1 MNDIASLEL
10 RETLPDPAEYFA
22 LFESTGWNQE
32 YGMSA
37 EELQRAILE
46 SWCVITAYDDG
57 KLIGTG
63 RVISDGVFHAL
74 IVDVIVRPE
83 YQKHGIGTL
92 IMQRLLERCR
102 AARLR
107 DVQLFCAR
115 GKAPFYQ
122 KLGFVSRAEDAPGMD
137 LKRRT

>member
-1 MNDIASLEL
+1 MNDIAEIEL
-10 RETLPDPAEYFA
+10 RDTTPDPAEYFA

-32 YGMSA
+32 YGMTS
-37 EELQRAILE
+37 EELQRAVRA
-46 SWCVITAYDDG
+46 SWCLVAAYDG
-57 KLIGTG
+57 GRVIGTG

-83 YQKHGIGTL
+83 YQRRGIGSV

-115 GKAPFYQ
+115 GKTSFYQ

-137 LKRRT
+137 FKDK